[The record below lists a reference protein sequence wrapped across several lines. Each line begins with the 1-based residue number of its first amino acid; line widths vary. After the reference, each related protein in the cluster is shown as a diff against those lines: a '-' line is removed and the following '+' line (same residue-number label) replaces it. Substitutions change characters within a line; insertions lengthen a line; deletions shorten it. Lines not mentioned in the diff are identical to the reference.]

1 MLRKPQNQS
10 RLLGEKLISRPCGE
24 SKHATPSGNGKC
36 WKTVACSGVFMRDCL
51 GYDGRI
57 STRAPILWL
66 VRTSC
71 SCYHASV
78 VACLHACVY
87 VCGVLPEKRQL
98 VKNLIVQLHFCFR
111 LDISSDRK
119 MDLFSAFMNVTA
131 LNVLDIHFLTF
142 GIGSNMYIRLM
153 STTSLCVNFIDFLKN
168 RMTVSRS
175 TFVKDLRRKHKWR
188 SDGIL
193 TYYMLSDD

>member
-1 MLRKPQNQS
+1 ML
-10 RLLGEKLISRPCGE
+10 
-24 SKHATPSGNGKC
+24 
-36 WKTVACSGVFMRDCL
+36 DCL

-57 STRAPILWL
+57 STRDPILWL

-71 SCYHASV
+71 SCYHVSV

-98 VKNLIVQLHFCFR
+98 VKNLIVQVHFCFR

-131 LNVLDIHFLTF
+131 LKFLDIHFLTF

-175 TFVKDLRRKHKWR
+175 TFVKDLRRKRKWR

-193 TYYMLSDD
+193 TYCMLKVMTNSTVRAILANDTKSKKKVIVTRGSSSTDWKDMSLPDVIL